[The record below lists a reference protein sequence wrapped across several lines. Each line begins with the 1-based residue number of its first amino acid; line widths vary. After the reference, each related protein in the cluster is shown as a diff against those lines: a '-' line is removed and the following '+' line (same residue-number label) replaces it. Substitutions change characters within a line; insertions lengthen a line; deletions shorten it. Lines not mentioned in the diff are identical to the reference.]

1 VDETDEK
8 AWEIGGPSW
17 QYSFTEIQPAA
28 KLAANRLRAGEVG
41 GARMLEHFTD
51 LDYLRDHQLGLIGS
65 PDTVAATLRECAKDG
80 LFNVLLGEFNFGVLE
95 EEQVSRS
102 IRLFAEEVI
111 PRMRDY
117 EPF

>member
-1 VDETDEK
+1 
-8 AWEIGGPSW
+8 
-17 QYSFTEIQPAA
+17 
-28 KLAANRLRAGEVG
+28 
-41 GARMLEHFTD
+41 MLEHFTD
-51 LDYLRDHQLGLIGS
+51 LDYLRDQQLGLIGS

-111 PRMRDY
+111 PRLRDY